1 MEIHHPDGN
10 RHLDSYP
17 DQLGSHFLHETA
29 LKILPYLLQV
39 REFFRIFAGDFED
52 MWLEIVLIIV
62 CFAVVL
68 WGADRFTDGACGLA
82 RRLKVSELV
91 IGLTVVSLGT
101 SLPEFIV
108 SFMSVLRG
116 SGNMSVGNVMGSN
129 IFNILVIIGAAAIM
143 RNIKVEASLLRRD
156 IPICLLAS
164 LLLFTFAV
172 SEGMITRLEGMLM
185 VAFFCGYLYMAYR
198 VALKDR
204 KTSQEETKSEEMP
217 VWKILTLI
225 VVGIAA
231 LVVGGRVLVDNA
243 AAVAREWGVSES
255 VIGMTILAGGTSLPE
270 LATSLMAARKGSF
283 GLALG
288 NVIGSNVFNIA
299 FVVGTCSSVV
309 PMVVTEITPLDW
321 GMLVGSVAL
330 VWLVGFTS
338 RKFCLWEGVLLVL
351 CYLSYLTFLLMR

>member
-1 MEIHHPDGN
+1 MFSLCIS
-10 RHLDSYP
+10 LAYSY
-17 DQLGSHFLHETA
+17 LC
-29 LKILPYLLQV
+29 
-39 REFFRIFAGDFED
+39 RRFED
-52 MWLEIVLIIV
+52 MILEILIIIV

-116 SGNMSVGNVMGSN
+116 SGDMSVGNVMGSN

-143 RNIKVEASLLRRD
+143 RNIKVESSLLQRD
-156 IPICLLAS
+156 IPICLAAS
-164 LLLFTFAV
+164 VLLCVFAYSGGSV
-172 SEGMITRLEGMLM
+172 ARWEGMLL
-185 VAFFCGYLYMAYR
+185 VLFFCGYLYLAYR

-204 KTSQEETKSEEMP
+204 KEAQEETKSEEMS
-217 VWKILTLI
+217 VLKILTLI

-231 LVVGGRVLVDNA
+231 LVIGGRVLVDTA
-243 AAVAREWGVSES
+243 ASVAREWGVSES

-270 LATSLMAARKGSF
+270 LATSIMAARKGSF

-299 FVVGTCSSVV
+299 FVIGLCSSVV

-321 GMLVGSVAL
+321 GMLIGSVAL

-338 RKFCLWEGVLLVL
+338 RKFCLWEGILLVL
-351 CYLSYLTFLLMR
+351 CYLSYLTWLIIR